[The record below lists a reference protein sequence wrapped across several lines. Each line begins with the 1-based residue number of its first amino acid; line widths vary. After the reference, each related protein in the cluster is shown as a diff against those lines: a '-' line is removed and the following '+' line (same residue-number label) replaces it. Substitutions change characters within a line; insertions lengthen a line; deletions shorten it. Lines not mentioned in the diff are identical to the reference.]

1 MMRHQQPIQF
11 PRCES
16 ILLFKVFLELMSA
29 VPMSKA
35 FTQIQN
41 QACHSQMLLLV
52 IWFDAI
58 DNTLFIVSVN
68 KTQEQTETNQ
78 CSLDFPDN
86 IMCHNITFSSQP
98 YEKHLRK
105 SI

>member
-1 MMRHQQPIQF
+1 M
-11 PRCES
+11 
-16 ILLFKVFLELMSA
+16 MSA

-41 QACHSQMLLLV
+41 QACHSQMLLLG

-68 KTQEQTETNQ
+68 KTQE
-78 CSLDFPDN
+78 
-86 IMCHNITFSSQP
+86 
-98 YEKHLRK
+98 
-105 SI
+105 